1 MKRQLLCLSVLF
13 ALVFTMTIH
22 ADERPQTTKAAAKT
36 SQNPNESPEDGKPP
50 EDGESTEND
59 GPSVWMRLKLQGS
72 QDLLAALVRADFD
85 GIRQSATRLNS
96 FGRFERF
103 VRGKNEEYNTQ
114 LRFFRNANQQ
124 IIRQADRKNVEGA
137 ALGFMQLTASC
148 VNCHKVIRDSAGKI
162 FLEEEETEQNGG
174 NSDK

>member
-1 MKRQLLCLSVLF
+1 MRRQLWLSTALV
-13 ALVFTMTIH
+13 LVFTMSTYGDDRPQVTDSAAKSQQH
-22 ADERPQTTKAAAKT
+22 ADEPT
-36 SQNPNESPEDGKPP
+36 ED
-50 EDGESTEND
+50 D

-72 QDLLAALVRADFD
+72 QDLLAALVRADFEA
-85 GIRQSATRLNS
+85 IRQSANRMNS

-103 VRGKNEEYNTQ
+103 VRGRNEEYDTQ

-124 IIRQADRKNVEGA
+124 IIRQANRENVEGA

-162 FLEEEETEQNGG
+162 SLEDKEVEQNDGK
-174 NSDK
+174 NDK

>member
-13 ALVFTMTIH
+13 AFVFTMTIR

-36 SQNPNESPEDGKPP
+36 SQKPNKSP

-148 VNCHKVIRDSAGKI
+148 VNCHNVIRDGGGKI
-162 FLEEEETEQNGG
+162 AWEEEGTEQNSG
-174 NSDK
+174 NKDDK